1 MWEQI
6 ITIIPPVRSR
16 PTIETFVVPNVPV
29 PGSPLT
35 VRARLES
42 SSQTP
47 IDGVEMRLT
56 GIERR
61 YSHSRSSQ
69 NGTSRVYKTHQHIAL
84 VAMTPATKLGVGS
97 FEYSAR
103 FDLPAALPP
112 SYRDDYTTIE
122 YRLDIHVHIPW
133 WPDRHESY
141 VITVPP
147 PSWSADPK
155 GPVVFATHQDGPQ
168 KNQLYIEATVDPQSA
183 YVGGAIRGAAS
194 ISNVS
199 KKLKQVTIALVAI
212 NQATFSSSQQVIP
225 VRRYEGVLFATKP
238 GDGSSSPFSI
248 AVPSD
253 EWPSFDAALF
263 QHRWLL
269 ELKGVLSWDDDVLLS
284 IPVVVASRAP
294 AVQAAERLQRLP
306 PVGRERRAKVWAY
319 VAERQQMNNDA
330 TSEVMSATLGAV
342 DLRIELEQRAEQG
355 LFSVAT
361 LSWPDLGVDLTLSE
375 RRWTDRLRSGVHKT
389 QDARFDERFALRA
402 REEHQ
407 ALAVLSRPTRDL
419 LRAVTEV
426 AVHDDSAIIASPGG
440 GHRLDQLEHFVATA
454 RALAAS
460 LDEARARLPVPTKVK
475 ALEASWSAYAR
486 TQGAQLERGSLSIRE
501 LKWEGVTLDIVREW
515 DETGGSYTLWIQH
528 AIEESISVEA
538 EAATV
543 TLETARIKDNISF
556 DPERRLRKQVDAN
569 TEDPRALE
577 GELTV
582 VAGYARALRPRSAA
596 GPYR

>member
-1 MWEQI
+1 M
-6 ITIIPPVRSR
+6 RSR
-16 PTIETFVVPNVPV
+16 PTIETFVVPSVPV
-29 PGSPLT
+29 AGGPLT
-35 VRARLES
+35 VRARLKS
-42 SSQTP
+42 SSETP
-47 IDGVEMRLT
+47 IDGVEMRLS

-69 NGTSRVYKTHQHIAL
+69 NSTSRVYKTHNHIAL
-84 VAMTPATKLGVGS
+84 VAMTPATKLGVGT
-97 FEYSAR
+97 FEYTAR

-112 SYRDDYTTIE
+112 SYTDDYTSVE

-141 VITVPP
+141 VITVPA

-168 KNQLYIEATVDPQSA
+168 RNQLYIEATVDPQSA

-212 NQATFSSSQQVIP
+212 NQAKFSSSQQVIP

-248 AVPSD
+248 AVPPN

-263 QHRWLL
+263 LHRWLL
-269 ELKGVLSWDDDVLLS
+269 ELKGVLSWDEDVLLS
-284 IPVVVASRAP
+284 IPVVVASKAP
-294 AVQAAERLQRLP
+294 TVHVAQQLQRLP

-319 VAERQQMNNDA
+319 VAERQRMNNDA
-330 TSEVMSATLGAV
+330 ASEVMSTTIGAV

-361 LSWPDLGVDLTLSE
+361 LSWPDLGVALTLSE
-375 RRWTDRLRSGVHKT
+375 RRWTDRLRSGVYRT
-389 QDARFDERFALRA
+389 RDAPFDERFALRA

-407 ALAVLSRPTRDL
+407 ALAMMTRSTRDL
-419 LRAVTEV
+419 LRSVTEV
-426 AVHDDSAIIASPGG
+426 AMHDDSAIVASPGG

-454 RALAAS
+454 KALARS
-460 LDEARARLPVPTKVK
+460 LDEARSGIPVPTKVK
-475 ALEASWSAYAR
+475 ALEAAWSEYA
-486 TQGAQLERGSLSIRE
+486 TAQGAQLERGSLSIRE
-501 LKWEGVTLDIVREW
+501 LKWEGVMLDIVREW
-515 DETGGSYTLWIQH
+515 DETGGSYSLWAQH
-528 AIEESISVEA
+528 LIEESIPVDG

-543 TLETARIKDNISF
+543 TLETARTKENINF
-556 DPERRLRKQVDAN
+556 DHERRLRKQVDAS
-569 TEDPRALE
+569 TEDPRQLE
-577 GELTV
+577 PVLTV
-582 VAGYARALRPRSAA
+582 LAGYARALRPRGAA